1 MTLVRYKGNGKEPV
15 SVRSWIS
22 SGSRDPPGRGQN
34 PQRCEPGSWRLT
46 QGGSA
51 AKAALTTKAV
61 RSKTSSAMKVHLG
74 RTESSAGKHRE
85 QPGKARAG
93 AAGDCQDKNKH
104 YLVAKEVFSFLFC
117 ACNDY
122 EKQSAERC
130 GDGS

>member
-1 MTLVRYKGNGKEPV
+1 MTLVRYKGNGKEPIPAG
-15 SVRSWIS
+15 SWIS
-22 SGSRDPPGRGQN
+22 SGSRGPPGRGQN
-34 PQRCEPGSWRLT
+34 PQHCEPRSWRLT
-46 QGGSA
+46 RGGSA

-61 RSKTSSAMKVHLG
+61 RSKTSSAMKVHFG
-74 RTESSAGKHRE
+74 RTESSAGRHRE

-117 ACNDY
+117 AYNNY
-122 EKQSAERC
+122 EKQSAEHR